1 MRLHEYQAK
10 EVLAAAGV
18 AVPRGK
24 VARTP
29 DEADDAAG
37 ELGGCVVVKA
47 QVHAGG
53 RGKAGGVKLV
63 ASASE
68 ARDAAAAMLGSTLIT
83 HQTGPAGVP
92 VDAVLVEEAIDV
104 DKEIYAAI
112 VIDGSEGGAVAMVS
126 AAGGMDIEEVA
137 ERTPEKIVRAAV
149 DPVLGLMPYQGRAL
163 ALGIGVDPKLV
174 RPISGMLERLYAVFT
189 ANDCSLVEVNPL
201 VVTADGAVLAAD
213 AKLEID
219 DDALFRRPDLLEMR
233 DPGQEDPL
241 EAQARSYGI
250 SYVKLDGGV
259 GCLVNGAGLAMA
271 TMDVTHAAGAAP
283 ANFLDV
289 GGSADENKVA
299 QAMGIILS
307 DPNVET
313 VLINIFGGILRCDI
327 VSQGVLDAAKA
338 APDAMPP
345 MIVRMQG
352 TNAEEGRALLAESGL
367 TVTLVDDMAQAAD
380 ALRTPSGRSRESGK
394 PSHGS
399 GEDR

>member
-10 EVLAAAGV
+10 EVLASAGV

-29 DEADDAAG
+29 DEAAEAAG
-37 ELGGCVVVKA
+37 ELGGRVVVKA

-68 ARDAAAAMLGSTLIT
+68 ARDAAAAMLGSTLVT

-104 DKEIYAAI
+104 AKEVYAAI
-112 VIDGSEGGAVAMVS
+112 VIDGSEGGAVVMVS

-137 ERTPEKIVRAAV
+137 DSTPEKIVRAAV

-163 ALGIGVDPKLV
+163 ALGLGVDPRLV
-174 RPISGMLERLYAVFT
+174 RPIAGMLERLYAVFT
-189 ANDCSLVEVNPL
+189 GNDCSLVEVNPL

-233 DPGQEDPL
+233 DVGQEDPL
-241 EAQARSYGI
+241 EAQARSLGI
-250 SYVKLDGGV
+250 NYVKLDGGV

-289 GGSADENKVA
+289 GGSADENKIA
-299 QAMGIILS
+299 QAVGIILS

-313 VLINIFGGILRCDI
+313 VLINVFGGILRCDI
-327 VSQGVLDAAKA
+327 VSQGVLAAAEA
-338 APDAMPP
+338 APGAMPP
-345 MIVRMQG
+345 MVVRMQG

-380 ALRTPSGRSRESGK
+380 ALQAGG
-394 PSHGS
+394 G
-399 GEDR
+399 

>member
-10 EVLAAAGV
+10 EVLASAGV

-29 DEADDAAG
+29 AEAADAA
-37 ELGGCVVVKA
+37 EALGGRVVVKA

-63 ASASE
+63 ASAAE
-68 ARDAAAAMLGSTLIT
+68 ARDAAAAMLGSTLVT

-92 VDAVLVEEAIDV
+92 VDAVLVEEALDV

-112 VIDGSEGGAVAMVS
+112 VIDGSEGGAVAMAS

-163 ALGIGVDPKLV
+163 VLGIGVAPKLV
-174 RPISGMLERLYAVFT
+174 RPIAGMLERLYAVFT

-219 DDALFRRPDLLEMR
+219 DDALFRRPGLLEMR

-241 EAQARSYGI
+241 EAQARSLGI
-250 SYVKLDGGV
+250 NYVKLDGGV

-380 ALRTPSGRSRESGK
+380 ALQA
-394 PSHGS
+394 
-399 GEDR
+399 GEAR

>member
-10 EVLAAAGV
+10 EVLASAGV
-18 AVPRGK
+18 AVPKGR

-29 DEADDAAG
+29 DEAADAAG

-68 ARDAAAAMLGSTLIT
+68 ARDAAAAMLGSTLVT

-92 VDAVLVEEAIDV
+92 VDAVLVEQAIDV

-112 VIDGSEGGAVAMVS
+112 VIDGSEGGAVVMVS

-137 ERTPEKIVRAAV
+137 ESTPEKIVRAAV

-271 TMDVTHAAGAAP
+271 TMDVTHAAGAAS

-289 GGSADENKVA
+289 GGSADENKIA

-313 VLINIFGGILRCDI
+313 VLINVFGGILRCDI
-327 VSQGVLDAAKA
+327 VSQGVLAAAEA

-345 MIVRMQG
+345 MVVRMQG

-367 TVTLVDDMAQAAD
+367 QVTLVDDMAQAAD
-380 ALRTPSGRSRESGK
+380 ALRA
-394 PSHGS
+394 GS
-399 GEDR
+399 DR